1 MAISSTIGSA
11 LNDQMHIL
19 PDRFGNAFDNMAEDL
34 LLLEDYPEPEAVR
47 FRHYGWTGP
56 PAFTF
61 GYSQKF
67 AWVEAQIATP
77 GAQICRRPTGGGIVD
92 HRHDWTYSIVFPP
105 SHSFSKMD
113 ATHVYNTVHQALANA
128 LMKCGLQAELASA
141 PKRKPGKSSRPT
153 VCFEKAEP
161 CDVIDPATKRKIAG
175 AALKRNRHGL
185 LLQGSI
191 TQTPK
196 LLPPQFKKIY
206 TNELTQLTNSET
218 EEKPWPQFPK
228 EKEKPTRHHYQSKTW
243 NQRR

>member
-1 MAISSTIGSA
+1 
-11 LNDQMHIL
+11 MHLL
-19 PDRFGNAFDNMAEDL
+19 PDRSANAFDNMAEDL

-67 AWVEAQIATP
+67 AWVEAQIAKP
-77 GAQICRRPTGGGIVD
+77 GVQICRRPTGGGIVD

-113 ATHVYNTVHQALANA
+113 TTHVYNAIHKALANA
-128 LMKCGLQAELASA
+128 LIICGLQAALAPA
-141 PKRKPGKSSRPT
+141 PERNEGKSSRPT

-161 CDVIDPATKRKIAG
+161 CDVINPATKRKIAG

-196 LLPPQFKKIY
+196 QLPQKFKKY
-206 TNELTQLTNSET
+206 FTSELAQLTNPQT
-218 EEKPWPQFPK
+218 DPQEKPWPHYPP
-228 EKEKPTRHHYQSKTW
+228 EKEKTTRRHYHTKTW
-243 NQRR
+243 NKRR